1 MEYLPFGD
9 LLGYLRKSRG
19 HSDNYNKGD
28 KKPESKL
35 TARDL
40 LSFAWMIADGMQYL
54 AKMQVIWYNSL
65 QCILLLKLIIAK
77 HNVYPLCD
85 FTWRNSIPVSGSK
98 GHLSRSVQIIQ
109 IERRI
114 VLTFHKTKNTMKLPW
129 MPVSIFRQYGESD
142 CQMFVFWVRQS

>member
-19 HSDNYNKGD
+19 HSDNYNKRD

-35 TARDL
+35 TAKDL

-54 AKMQVIWYNSL
+54 AKIKVILYNSL
-65 QCILLLKLIIAK
+65 QSILLLKLIIAK

-114 VLTFHKTKNTMKLPW
+114 VLTLLYWF
-129 MPVSIFRQYGESD
+129 
-142 CQMFVFWVRQS
+142 